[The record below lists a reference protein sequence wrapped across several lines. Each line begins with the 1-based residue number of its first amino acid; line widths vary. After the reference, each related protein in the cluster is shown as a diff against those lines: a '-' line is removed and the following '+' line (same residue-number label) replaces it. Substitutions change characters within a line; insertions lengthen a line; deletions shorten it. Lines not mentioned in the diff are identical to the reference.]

1 MSSEERL
8 TAPRRKMPLY
18 LIMLAVLL
26 ALAIMNVLAGFP
38 SLVHKAQAAPTIDDP
53 CGISGWVFND
63 RNADGVFQYGEPV
76 IGSSDV
82 QSSEPGI
89 GNVTVSLENPSGVKV
104 ADTLSFAG
112 DENTGWFRFQGLA
125 QLDYYTVIETD
136 LPGWTSVSPNRQIEP
151 MAGNC
156 VAEVFF
162 GDRRIRS
169 VAGVVFDD
177 FNGNGVQDAGELGVG
192 GVSVSIT
199 PQGGGASVDVTTDE
213 FGAYEIND
221 VAVGFYAVVV
231 TVPAGYA
238 ALSPDTVVTD
248 VTDGG
253 FGTANFALAVADGTI
268 RGTVFLDKHG
278 DGVPEPGD
286 EGLAGWNITLNNAS
300 AAAAQSV
307 DQLPITVQTNAQGR
321 FSFPPQPP
329 GVYQI
334 TVHTPAGYV
343 GLTSNVKQVTVIE
356 GRPTVVNMPEAIK
369 SSISGFAFLDQN
381 GDGVQQTSEP
391 GLPNVKVELLSGGA
405 VVKTGYTS
413 ASGDYSFTSV
423 SGGTYRVRA
432 SAPTGMV
439 ATSPATAEVILAAD
453 GAGFAS
459 FGYRETSTVG
469 GIVFEDLNDNG
480 KRDVGE
486 PGVGNAAVT
495 LKNSQGVTVGTAV
508 TNGDGSYLF
517 ENRSAQVY
525 TVVLTLLDGF
535 RRTTPLEVTVTLAS
549 NDTGAANFG
558 IKRLAQEIVVYIPEL
573 TKVGG
578 ATR

>member
-1 MSSEERL
+1 MPSKERP
-8 TAPRRKMPLY
+8 TASHRKMPLY
-18 LIMLAVLL
+18 LVMAAVLL
-26 ALAIMNVLAGFP
+26 ALAAMNILAGFP
-38 SLVHKAQAAPTIDDP
+38 SFVHKAQAAPTIDDP

-89 GNVTVSLENPSGVKV
+89 GDVTISLENPSGVK
-104 ADTLSFAG
+104 AAETLSFAG

-125 QLDYYTVIETD
+125 QLDFYTVIETD
-136 LPGWTSVSPNRQIEP
+136 LPGWASVSPNRQKVP

-231 TVPAGYA
+231 TVPADYA

-253 FGTANFALAVADGTI
+253 FGTANFALGLADGTI

-278 DGVPEPGD
+278 DGVPESGD
-286 EGLAGWNITLNNAS
+286 EGLAGWNVTLNNAS

-307 DQLPITVQTNAQGR
+307 DQLPITVQTNSQGR

-329 GVYQI
+329 GVYLV

-381 GDGVQQTSEP
+381 GDGVQQASEP
-391 GLPNVKVELLSGGA
+391 GLPNVMVELLSDGA
-405 VVKTGYTS
+405 VVKTAYTL
-413 ASGDYSFTSV
+413 AGGDYSFTSV

-432 SAPTGMV
+432 SAPAGMV
-439 ATSPATAEVILAAD
+439 ATTPATAEVILAAD
-453 GAGFAS
+453 GVGFTS
-459 FGYRETSTVG
+459 FGYREINTIG

-486 PGVGNAAVT
+486 PGVGNATVT
-495 LKNSQGVTVGTAV
+495 LKNSQGITVGTAV
-508 TNGDGSYLF
+508 TNGDGSYQF
-517 ENRSAQVY
+517 ENRSAQAY
-525 TVVLTLLDGF
+525 TVALTLLDGF

-549 NDTGAANFG
+549 NGTGAANFG
-558 IKRLAQEIVVYIPEL
+558 IKRLGQEVVVYIPEL
-573 TKVGG
+573 IKAGG